1 MKKNNKIKRL
11 DEYVANRP
19 ATRPT
24 TRPGTSPTPTTRPGT
39 PGTTPRPGRPV
50 PSRRPGER
58 EKGKPIASVDEV
70 LDLFFEI
77 LGEEKDTKQGKKM
90 IKKLHDKYAK
100 KDK

>member
-1 MKKNNKIKRL
+1 MKRNKIKRL
-11 DEYVANRP
+11 DEFVSAP
-19 ATRPT
+19 APTTRPG
-24 TRPGTSPTPTTRPGT
+24 RPGTSPTPTTRPGT

-50 PSRRPGER
+50 PGRRPSER
-58 EKGKPIASVDEV
+58 EKGKPIATADEL
-70 LDLFFEI
+70 LDMFFEV

>member
-1 MKKNNKIKRL
+1 MKRNKIKRL
-11 DEYVANRP
+11 DEFVSAP
-19 ATRPT
+19 APTTRPG
-24 TRPGTSPTPTTRPGT
+24 RPGTSPTPTTRPGT

-50 PSRRPGER
+50 PGRRPSER
-58 EKGKPIASVDEV
+58 EKGKPMATVDEL
-70 LDLFFEI
+70 LDMFFEV

>member
-1 MKKNNKIKRL
+1 MKKNKIKRL

-19 ATRPT
+19 ATRPG

-39 PGTTPRPGRPV
+39 PGTTPRPGLPI
-50 PSRRPGER
+50 PGRRPSER
-58 EKGKPIASVDEV
+58 EKGKPLATVDE
-70 LDLFFEI
+70 LLNTFFEV
-77 LGEEKDTKQGKKM
+77 LEEQKDSKQVKKM